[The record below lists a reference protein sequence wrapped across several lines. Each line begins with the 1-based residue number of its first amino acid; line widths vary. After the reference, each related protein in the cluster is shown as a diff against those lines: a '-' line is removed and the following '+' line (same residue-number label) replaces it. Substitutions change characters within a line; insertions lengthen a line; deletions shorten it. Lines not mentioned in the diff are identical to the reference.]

1 MRLLYV
7 SLGVLGGI
15 ACLVVLY
22 VFGLLAMAYNGGR
35 GSMQVIV
42 PYILMVM
49 GAATLL
55 TLVAAFMNPR
65 RVRTRRLLT
74 AGAAL
79 WIGAVALMSIVSF
92 VDPVSTM
99 SVSGALQSFAVLVA
113 PALLPLA
120 ALAFAWWRFSPA
132 P

>member
-1 MRLLYV
+1 MRFLHVAIALLGAV
-7 SLGVLGGI
+7 
-15 ACLVVLY
+15 ACLVVVY
-22 VFGLLAMAYNGGR
+22 VFGLLAMAYGGGR

-55 TLVAAFMNPR
+55 TLIAAFMNLR
-65 RVRTRRLLT
+65 RPRTRQLL
-74 AGAAL
+74 AADAAL

-92 VDPVSTM
+92 VDPVSSV
-99 SVSGALQSFAVLVA
+99 SVSGALQSFGVLVA
-113 PALLPLA
+113 PGLLPLA
-120 ALAFAWWRFSPA
+120 ALAFAWWQFARA

>member
-7 SLGVLGGI
+7 SLGVLGGLV
-15 ACLVVLY
+15 CLAVLY

-35 GSMQVIV
+35 GSMQVIL

-65 RVRTRRLLT
+65 RVRTRRLLA

-79 WIGAVALMSIVSF
+79 WIGLS
-92 VDPVSTM
+92 
-99 SVSGALQSFAVLVA
+99 
-113 PALLPLA
+113 
-120 ALAFAWWRFSPA
+120 R
-132 P
+132 